1 MNEKTV
7 NTIVWAVIGLLA
19 IKTIRDLFGSFT
31 DEGPREFYDLP
42 ELWDHMNG
50 GGLFRDAPQ
59 TERARVQR
67 NIPALTAAAV
77 AVANAPGIF
86 SDDEGVALAA
96 LRIPQ
101 SRFELWWLNR
111 LFVSGVGGDVDRKE
125 LGAFLDAF
133 MSHDDKREVV
143 NIVKRL
149 PKYIP

>member
-7 NTIVWAVIGLLA
+7 NMIVWAVIGLLA
-19 IKTIRDLFGSFT
+19 IKAIRDLFGSFT
-31 DEGPREFYDLP
+31 DEGPREFYNLP

-50 GGLFRDAPQ
+50 GGMFHDAPQ
-59 TERARVQR
+59 AERDRVQR

-86 SDDEGVALAA
+86 VDDEGVAMAA

-111 LFVSGVGGDVDRKE
+111 LFFAGSGGAVSGKE

-133 MSHDDKREVV
+133 MSNSDKRQVV
-143 NIVKRL
+143 DIAKAL
-149 PKYIP
+149 PKYKP